1 MENWLHHLDADTPRI
16 PPFQL
21 KWDQQQLV
29 LSHSGLQ
36 WAVEVSDGGAPVQER
51 VIGPALEQPRHGPE
65 RSNVRGKISGGDQKQ
80 TRIEPPT
87 LATGLQK
94 DGKPVRIVTLTVP
107 TLSLVDTLLTES
119 QKWDSD
125 TLINR
130 QILMDE
136 GPWRDT
142 DMTIAWELYFQAQGL
157 APGARCEQTGCSP
170 KQPHV
175 ILAKADRNEKQRQL
189 RRRTETRHRRDQ
201 PDPSRPTRPNHPG
214 TKKPKDPGR
223 WKGASPI

>member
-1 MENWLHHLDADTPRI
+1 MENWLHHLEADTPSI
-16 PPFQL
+16 SPLQL

-36 WAVEVSDGGAPVQER
+36 WAVEVLDEGAQVQER
-51 VIGPALEQPRHGPE
+51 VIGPALIQPRQGPE
-65 RSNVRGKISGGDQKQ
+65 RSSVRGKISGEGQKQ
-80 TRIEPPT
+80 TRIEPPA
-87 LATGLQK
+87 LATRLQRDDK
-94 DGKPVRIVTLTVP
+94 LVRIVTLTVP

-130 QILMDE
+130 QTLMDE

-175 ILAKADRNEKQRQL
+175 ILAKADRNEKQRQPRRQLKGLL
-189 RRRTETRHRRDQ
+189 RRLLAACT
-201 PDPSRPTRPNHPG
+201 PSPR
-214 TKKPKDPGR
+214 
-223 WKGASPI
+223 